1 MPAYDRPIVFNTPEQ
16 FDRRPAPREVAA
28 VIKFSSTDLDRI
40 NAYLAKLSDAGI
52 ITSWTARAYD
62 GSITSP
68 ELYFP

>member
-1 MPAYDRPIVFNTPEQ
+1 MPAYDRPIQ
-16 FDRRPAPREVAA
+16 FHLPRQEKPAPREVAA

-52 ITSWTARAYD
+52 ITSWSAKAYD
-62 GSITSP
+62 ASVTSP